1 MDRWLRSGELQATR
15 VNDQYRLN
23 RIDLLEFASAH
34 GLEISP
40 ELLAELE
47 HPQLPSLAD
56 ALRAGGVHRD
66 VSGGDKASILRAV
79 VDRLPLPPQV
89 DREQLH
95 RVLLA
100 REALGSTGLGN
111 GIAIPH
117 PRNPIVLRVPG
128 PEVAVCYL
136 DRAVDFEAV
145 DGKPVHTL
153 ITLVTPSTRAHLHLL
168 AVVAAAGRLV
178 DRSGERNDFSD
189 GFLTF
194 DGHAFQRD
202 VGRPVG
208 ELPEVHPGEERLFAC
223 GGLMSVRREA
233 FLGSGGFDD
242 DYFAQPV
249 EFSVLPTDP
258 PIGYIQ
264 IASFFDDQV
273 ETVLMRILEGS
284 GISGLKGIPRRTDD
298 GLERPL
304 HRLHELDRL
313 AALLAPPLALHP
325 PDKNLPGKNF

>member
-1 MDRWLRSGELQATR
+1 MQLTTRDAARLLGVPETTVDKWLRSGELQAVR

-66 VSGGDKASILRAV
+66 LSGGDKASILRAV

-117 PRNPIVLRVPG
+117 PRNPIVLRVPR
-128 PEVAVCYL
+128 PEVAICYL
-136 DRAVDFEAV
+136 EREVDFEAV

-153 ITLVTPSTRAHLHLL
+153 VTLVTPSTRAHLHLL
-168 AVVAAAGRLV
+168 AIVAAALRDAGVKERLRARAGL
-178 DRSGERNDFSD
+178 DE
-189 GFLTF
+189 L
-194 DGHAFQRD
+194 
-202 VGRPVG
+202 
-208 ELPEVHPGEERLFAC
+208 LPEIERVEAAIAARR
-223 GGLMSVRREA
+223 GGAE
-233 FLGSGGFDD
+233 
-242 DYFAQPV
+242 
-249 EFSVLPTDP
+249 
-258 PIGYIQ
+258 
-264 IASFFDDQV
+264 
-273 ETVLMRILEGS
+273 
-284 GISGLKGIPRRTDD
+284 PR
-298 GLERPL
+298 
-304 HRLHELDRL
+304 
-313 AALLAPPLALHP
+313 
-325 PDKNLPGKNF
+325 